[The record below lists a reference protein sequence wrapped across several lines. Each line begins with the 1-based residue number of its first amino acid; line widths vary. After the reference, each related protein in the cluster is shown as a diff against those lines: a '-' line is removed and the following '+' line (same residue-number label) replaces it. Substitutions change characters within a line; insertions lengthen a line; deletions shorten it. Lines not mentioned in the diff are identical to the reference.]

1 MPRKK
6 QRPGMAIGNTIE
18 EEVKMAVGMTVRQFL
33 NDHTRMEH
41 SFPSSLTREQ
51 RAFVHQ
57 LSEQHNLKSKSRG
70 KGPNRFLTI
79 FKRDGSTIIGD
90 DATLPLGATSID
102 EIQRLLSRYPVTPK
116 ERQEVAP
123 YVDRDAERRM
133 EAMVRTAVSEAKKD
147 AACRILGR
155 LSSTVA
161 QVPPQAN
168 PSPEIVLQRAALP
181 ITVYQDEILNAIA
194 ANQVT
199 IICGETGSGKTT
211 QVPQYLLEQATATGK
226 ACRLICGQPRR
237 IAAVSVSERVAAER
251 GEELGTTIGYQVRLE
266 SKTSP
271 RSVLTYC
278 TYGVLLRSLMAGDTA
293 LASVSH
299 VIVDE
304 VHERDRHCDFLLLVL
319 RDMLARCRGLRLVLM
334 SATADLNVLTTYF
347 RGAVVVNVPGK
358 LYDVEEFYLEDILR
372 LTGYEGAGDSKRKKS
387 EAVDAKL
394 INQIDEV
401 MEAAWNDG
409 SDQNF
414 GLLLALLEGR
424 TVDHRHTYT
433 QATALMIAAAK
444 NRPDVVAQLLSKGAD
459 PSATAFNDFTALE
472 FAVEGGYDEVATL
485 LKNHAESGVVVCRDQ
500 QILESY
506 QKDNATAEE
515 NIDHKLVAA
524 LVAHLSANSGPGAI
538 LVFLPGYEDIV
549 EVAEKVNEAMGPLQ
563 IQYRVF
569 MLHSNM
575 QMSEQKQA
583 FKVMKDRKIVLATN
597 IAETSIT
604 IEDVVYVIDCGK
616 LKEKSL
622 DAGSG
627 ICQLRC
633 TWISKACAK
642 QRCGRAGRLQPG
654 QCFRMYSKQR
664 FQWFMTHATP
674 EILRLPLHELC
685 LAAKLLAPFNTSI
698 ADFLAKAPEPPPPLA
713 TRNAV
718 NLLKLTD
725 ALTPC
730 EDLTE
735 LGQHLVNLAVE
746 PRLGKCL
753 LFAILLRC
761 LDPVL
766 TIVCTLAHKEPFQ
779 LPSVPFLR
787 HKAHEAKRQLSAGSF
802 SDHMTFLRAFLLWQE
817 SRSKNR
823 ERRFCEQHF
832 ISHAVLEMVTG
843 LRSQL
848 LGQLRASGFVR
859 TRGGGDLHELNQFSD
874 NWAVIKAALTA
885 GLYPNLARVDRVHQQ
900 LRTRTE
906 SRVRFHPS
914 SVLRDGNDH
923 NTTLAELPSDWV
935 LYEEMGRVGRMCHA
949 RTCTVVSPVT
959 VFLMAGPSRMAYD
972 PQFDGEAD
980 EARCQ
985 LAAEL
990 ESDSENE
997 DEPNRTLLRLDEW
1010 ASFRLDPSHARAL
1023 VQLRQKLHSLF
1034 LRKLKGPTA
1043 QKAPSQG
1050 DDLVVRCVVAV
1061 LSAEDKA
1068 LKFPQPLGIGQKP
1081 RTFDFSRPSER
1092 STDSSSATSSPCLSP
1107 NSDSSHTSD
1116 SPIRYLV
1123 IKNGTLQLLHEAVAA
1138 TRWTFAPNT
1147 LRSITKAQRE
1157 GKTVV
1162 AVFSIQGSGGF
1173 QGYARL
1179 GRPEVATCPLQWLKV
1194 GDVPFQL
1201 ARHLH
1206 NPWHNNQRVQHS
1218 RDGQALEPRVGEAL
1232 CQLWDRLPPHP
1243 ATLPMPHFMQ
1253 PEHIPQSYGGRAI
1266 RGNFDPYR
1274 PRGKFY

>member
-1 MPRKK
+1 MPRNRKS
-6 QRPGMAIGNTIE
+6 GLAVGNSIE
-18 EEVKMAVGMTVRQFL
+18 EEVKMAVGMTIRQFMT
-33 NDHTRMEH
+33 DHTRMEH
-41 SFPSSLTREQ
+41 AFPSSLTREQ
-51 RAFVHQ
+51 RAYVHQ
-57 LSEQHNLKSKSRG
+57 FAIENNLQSKSRG

-79 FKRDGSTIIGD
+79 YKRDGSTIIGD
-90 DATLPLGATSID
+90 DATLPLGVSSLEDIG
-102 EIQRLLSRYPVTPK
+102 RLLSRNPVTPK
-116 ERQEVAP
+116 ERQDVAP

-155 LSSTVA
+155 LSSGVA

-168 PSPEIVLQRAALP
+168 ANPEITLQRAGLP
-181 ITVYQDEILNAIA
+181 IAAYREEILNTIG

-211 QVPQYLLEQATATGK
+211 QVPQFLLEQATTAGK

-237 IAAVSVSERVAAER
+237 IAAVSVSERVASER
-251 GEELGTTIGYQVRLE
+251 GEELGGTIGYQVRLE
-266 SKTSP
+266 SRTSLK
-271 RSVLTYC
+271 SLLTYC

-334 SATADLNVLTTYF
+334 SATADLNTLTNYF
-347 RGAVVVNVPGK
+347 RGAVIINVPGK
-358 LYDVEEFYLEDILR
+358 LYEVEEFFLEDVLR
-372 LTGYEGAGDSKRKKS
+372 ITGYEIPGSKKPAKNQ
-387 EAVDAKL
+387 EAVDSQTIEKL
-394 INQIDEV
+394 DEA
-401 MEAAWNDG
+401 MEAAWDQG
-409 SDQNF
+409 SDENF
-414 GLLLALLEGR
+414 SRLLGLLEGR
-424 TVDHRHTYT
+424 SVDHRHTYT

-444 NRPDVVAQLLSKGAD
+444 NRPDVVTQLLSKGAD
-459 PSATAFNDFTALE
+459 PSAVANNEFTALE
-472 FAVEGGYDEVATL
+472 WAVECGYENIAQMLREYIESGSPQVVSQDQERLDTYQKEAAAADDSIDHNLVAT
-485 LKNHAESGVVVCRDQ
+485 
-500 QILESY
+500 
-506 QKDNATAEE
+506 
-515 NIDHKLVAA
+515 
-524 LVAHLSANSGPGAI
+524 LVAHLSSKGDPGAI
-538 LVFLPGYEDIV
+538 LIFMPGYEDIV
-549 EVAEKVNEAMGPLQ
+549 GCSEKIHEAMTSVGV
-563 IQYRVF
+563 QYKVF
-569 MLHSNM
+569 MLHSNINT
-575 QMSEQKQA
+575 SEQKQV
-583 FKVMKDRKIVLATN
+583 FRVIPERKIILSTN
-597 IAETSIT
+597 IAETSVT
-604 IEDVVYVIDCGK
+604 IEDVVYVIDSGK
-616 LKEKSL
+616 VKEKSL
-622 DAGSG
+622 DAGTG
-627 ICQLRC
+627 ICQLKC
-633 TWISKACAK
+633 MWISEACAK
-642 QRCGRAGRLQPG
+642 QRQGRAGRLQPG
-654 QCFRMYSKQR
+654 QCFRLYSRQR
-664 FQWFMTHATP
+664 FQWFTKHATP

-766 TIVCTLAHKEPFQ
+766 TIVCTLAHKEPFV
-779 LPSVPFLR
+779 LPQAPYLR
-787 HKAHEAKRQLSAGSF
+787 KSSSESKRRLAAGTF
-802 SDHMTFLRAFLLWQE
+802 SDHMTLLRAFQLWQE

-823 ERRFCEQHF
+823 DRKFCEQNF
-832 ISHAVLEMVTG
+832 VSHAVLEMVTG
-843 LRSQL
+843 LRAQL

-859 TRGGGDLHELNQFSD
+859 TRGGSDLHELNQFSD

-885 GLYPNLARVDRVHQQ
+885 GLYPNLARVDRDHQQ

-906 SRVRFHPS
+906 AKVRFHPS
-914 SVLRDGNDH
+914 TVLRDGGDYK
-923 NTTLAELPSDWV
+923 NTLTELPSDWI
-935 LYEEMGRVGRMCHA
+935 LYEEMGRMGRMCHI

-997 DEPNRTLLRLDEW
+997 DEPCRTLLRLDEW
-1010 ASFRLDPSHARAL
+1010 ASFRLEASNARAL

-1034 LRKLKGPTA
+1034 LRRLKGPAA
-1043 QKAPSQG
+1043 QKVSSQG
-1050 DDLVVRCVVAV
+1050 DDQVIRTVVSV
-1061 LSAEDKA
+1061 LTNEEKS
-1068 LKFPQPLGIGQKP
+1068 LKLPQPLGIGQKP
-1081 RTFDFSRPSER
+1081 RAFDFSRPYER
-1092 STDSSSATSSPCLSP
+1092 STDSSSATSSPCMSP

-1116 SPIRYLV
+1116 SAIRYLV
-1123 IKNGTLQLLHEAVAA
+1123 IKNGSLQLLHDAVASGH
-1138 TRWTFAPNT
+1138 WTFTPNT
-1147 LRSITKAQRE
+1147 LRSIAKAQRE

-1162 AVFSIQGSGGF
+1162 VIFSVQGSGGF

-1179 GRPEVATCPLQWLKV
+1179 GRPEMATCPLQWLKV
-1194 GDVPFQL
+1194 GDVPFQA
-1201 ARHLH
+1201 ARHLL

-1243 ATLPMPHFMQ
+1243 ATLPMPHFVV
-1253 PEHIPQSYGGRAI
+1253 SY
-1266 RGNFDPYR
+1266 PL
-1274 PRGKFY
+1274 KL